1 MAVPAGSAGERLPVL
16 ASAANLMLEVDALVV
31 STVLIQIGRERGAAL
46 EAPSPSASQDLVS
59 SLDDEAES
67 QGQF

>member
-16 ASAANLMLEVDALVV
+16 TSAANLMVEVDALVV
-31 STVLIQIGRERGAAL
+31 STVLIEIGRERGASL

>member
-1 MAVPAGSAGERLPVL
+1 
-16 ASAANLMLEVDALVV
+16 LVV
-31 STVLIQIGRERGAAL
+31 STVLIEIGRERGAAL

-67 QGQF
+67 QGQC